1 MNVFIKKSK
10 ANNAT
15 KDNEF
20 RKYKSTDYSS
30 CKYKKTALLLH
41 LEERYSVGS
50 MKMFWKLC
58 TKNTGE

>member
-20 RKYKSTDYSS
+20 RKYKST
-30 CKYKKTALLLH
+30 
-41 LEERYSVGS
+41 ES